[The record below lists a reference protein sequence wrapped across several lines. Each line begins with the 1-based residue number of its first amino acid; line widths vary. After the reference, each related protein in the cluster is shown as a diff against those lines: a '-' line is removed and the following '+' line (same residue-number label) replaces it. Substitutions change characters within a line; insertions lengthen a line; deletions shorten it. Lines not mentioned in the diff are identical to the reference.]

1 MGKQA
6 DNIKKLLE
14 AFPQLTEGEAK
25 QYLEVHGS
33 VEDATSAILT
43 EENSKWSKV
52 KAPAPKV
59 EKKDKTSKHKTP
71 AAVAAAAPRDASPR
85 GERPVREPRAPRNDI
100 AEPVKKVAPKV
111 AGTTLVEIGGG
122 GAKVEKGLSF
132 LDRIKMK
139 KEAPVEVVAPTA
151 APVAAPVDATT
162 ATPSAK
168 KGGDKKKA
176 PVEEEEVAHDP
187 SQDPPAPTQ
196 SQAAAAAAASPE
208 VVAATTEEPVVKK
221 ERVKK
226 PKAPKP
232 AKVETLYYVPQVES
246 SETVSFPNHVLAH
259 HIGESIKFT
268 SIAGEAPAPP
278 APVQQQQH
286 VSQHHQMTGIH
297 HHHQQQRYGGYNT
310 APPNAGYGNRVNNG
324 APRQHVS
331 QWQQNPPPQQGQ
343 AQTWQQPTRAPRSD
357 YPQRGPPTG
366 QYRNDF
372 RGGHDGQQVD
382 PAYNMRANNTWGN

>member
-1 MGKQA
+1 MGKQT

-14 AFPQLTEGEAK
+14 AFPQLTQGEAK

-33 VEDATSAILT
+33 VEDSTSAILA
-43 EENSKWSKV
+43 EESKWSKV
-52 KAPAPKV
+52 KTPAPKV

-85 GERPVREPRAPRNDI
+85 GDRPPREARAPRNDI
-100 AEPVKKVAPKV
+100 SEPVKKVAPKV
-111 AGTTLVEIGGG
+111 PGTTLVEIGGG

-132 LDRIKMK
+132 LDKIKMK
-139 KEAPVEVVAPTA
+139 KEEPVEVVAPAAPTA
-151 APVAAPVDATT
+151 APVADAPA
-162 ATPSAK
+162 AAK
-168 KGGDKKKA
+168 KGDKKKA

-196 SQAAAAAAASPE
+196 SQAAAAAASPE
-208 VVAATTEEPVVKK
+208 VVAATTEEPVAKK

-232 AKVETLYYVPQVES
+232 AKVEVLYYVPQVES
-246 SETVSFPNHVLAH
+246 SETVSFPDHVLAH

-278 APVQQQQH
+278 APVQQHHVHQQH
-286 VSQHHQMTGIH
+286 QMAGIH
-297 HHHQQQRYGGYNT
+297 HQHQQHQQQPRYGGYNT
-310 APPNAGYGNRVNNG
+310 APHNAGYGSRVNNG

-343 AQTWQQPTRAPRSD
+343 PQTWQQPTRAPRND
-357 YPQRGPPTG
+357 YQRPPTA

-372 RGGHDGQQVD
+372 RGSHDGQVD
-382 PAYNMRANNTWGN
+382 PAYNMRTTNNTWGN

>member
-33 VEDATSAILT
+33 VEDATSAILA
-43 EENSKWSKV
+43 EEDSKWSKV
-52 KAPAPKV
+52 KIPAPKV

-85 GERPVREPRAPRNDI
+85 GDRPPREARAPRNDI

-111 AGTTLVEIGGG
+111 AGTTLIEIGGG

-139 KEAPVEVVAPTA
+139 KEAPVEVVAPAAA
-151 APVAAPVDATT
+151 APAA
-162 ATPSAK
+162 AK
-168 KGGDKKKA
+168 NSDKKKA

-196 SQAAAAAAASPE
+196 SQAAAAAASPE
-208 VVAATTEEPVVKK
+208 VVAAATEEPVAKK

-246 SETVSFPNHVLAH
+246 SETVSFPEHVLAF
-259 HIGESIKFT
+259 HIGEGIKFT

-278 APVQQQQH
+278 APVQQQH
-286 VSQHHQMTGIH
+286 VQQQHHSNMTGIH

-310 APPNAGYGNRVNNG
+310 APPNAGYGSRINNG

-343 AQTWQQPTRAPRSD
+343 AQTWQQQPTRAPRGD
-357 YPQRGPPTG
+357 YPQRPPTA

-372 RGGHDGQQVD
+372 RGGHDGQVD

>member
-1 MGKQA
+1 MGKQT

-25 QYLEVHGS
+25 QYLEVQGS
-33 VEDATSAILT
+33 VEDATSAILA
-43 EENSKWSKV
+43 EEDSKWSKV
-52 KAPAPKV
+52 KIPTAKV

-85 GERPVREPRAPRNDI
+85 GERPPREARAPRNDI

-111 AGTTLVEIGGG
+111 AGTTLIEIGGG

-151 APVAAPVDATT
+151 AAPAA
-162 ATPSAK
+162 AK
-168 KGGDKKKA
+168 NSDKKKKA

-196 SQAAAAAAASPE
+196 SQAAAAAAAASPE
-208 VVAATTEEPVVKK
+208 VVAAATEEPVAKK

-246 SETVSFPNHVLAH
+246 SETVSFPEHVLAF
-259 HIGESIKFT
+259 HIGEGIKFT

-278 APVQQQQH
+278 APVQQHVQQQH
-286 VSQHHQMTGIH
+286 HANMSGI
-297 HHHQQQRYGGYNT
+297 HHHQQQQRYGYNT
-310 APPNAGYGNRVNNG
+310 APPNAGYGSRMNNG

-343 AQTWQQPTRAPRSD
+343 AQTWQQPTRAPRGD
-357 YPQRGPPTG
+357 YPQRPPTA

-372 RGGHDGQQVD
+372 RGGHDGQVD